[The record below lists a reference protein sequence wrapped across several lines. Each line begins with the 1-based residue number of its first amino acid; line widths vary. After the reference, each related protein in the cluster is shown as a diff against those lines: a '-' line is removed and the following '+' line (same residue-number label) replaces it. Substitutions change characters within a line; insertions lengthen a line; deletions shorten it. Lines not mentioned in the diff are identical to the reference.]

1 MNKVYD
7 LLNKITKLN
16 PWDKFN
22 EHDIIQLSN
31 KNGGV
36 AMISFV
42 AEEINAINC
51 FIGIEACG
59 NYVTSLKLDDKNS
72 GYSAL
77 RYLNAY
83 SIYFVTEDNI
93 DKKLYGNYSFNEKTG
108 YPIIS
113 RNIYGYFQRSLSEQ
127 EKDILIDVLTNTY
140 EALLESNEK
149 NVKVDHRLNVHL
161 TRFYNQK
168 KNKFINAVG
177 ALIDFK
183 NEIKPLEREIDIDV
197 DELEISNKE
206 IELDVVILPKTE
218 NGKISLLG
226 LAVDNDNNVILEK
239 EVSDYVSRADVLAD
253 LLIEL
258 INNQGRIK
266 LCLRDKMDQAYLA
279 KIIKTFRINY
289 EIKALTHV
297 DDYADNIIESMID
310 LGANN

>member
-93 DKKLYGNYSFNEKTG
+93 DKKLYENYSFNEKTG

-127 EKDILIDVLTNTY
+127 EKDILVDVLTNTY

-258 INNQGRIK
+258 IKNQGRIK

-297 DDYADNIIESMID
+297 DDYADSIIEGMID

>member
-1 MNKVYD
+1 MNNVYD

-22 EHDIIQLSN
+22 EFDIVQLSN
-31 KNGGV
+31 KNGDV

-59 NYVTSLKLDDKNS
+59 NYVTSLKLDEKNS

-83 SIYFVTEDNI
+83 SIYFVTEENV
-93 DKKLYGNYSFNEKTG
+93 DKKLYENYNFNEKTG

-113 RNIYGYFQRSLSEQ
+113 RNIYGYFQRALTEQ
-127 EKDILIDVLTNTY
+127 EKNILIDVLTNTY
-140 EALLESNEK
+140 EALLELNEK
-149 NVKVDHRLNVHL
+149 NAKIDHRLNLHL

-168 KNKFINAVG
+168 KNKFVNAIG

-183 NEIKPLEREIDIDV
+183 NEIKPLEREIDVDV

-206 IELDVVILPKTE
+206 IEVDVVILPKTE
-218 NGKISLLG
+218 NGKISLLA
-226 LAVDNDNNVILEK
+226 LAVDSDDNVVIEK
-239 EVSDYVSRADVLAD
+239 EVSEYSSRADVLVD
-253 LLIEL
+253 LSVEVIKS
-258 INNQGRIK
+258 QGRVK

-279 KIIKTFRINY
+279 KIIKAFRINY
-289 EIKALTHV
+289 EVKALTHV
-297 DDYADNIIESMID
+297 DKYADNIIESMID